1 MFECLGWVVGGG
13 GGVWK
18 KECLKSVLQQGREQ
32 EKGRSP
38 LAETNYIFRRRVPG
52 HQVVGRDGRPA
63 RALLPPLLEL
73 FLIFSRTAVPAQC
86 VSGGKL
92 T

>member
-38 LAETNYIFRRRVPG
+38 LAETNYIFRRRVAG
-52 HQVVGRDGRPA
+52 HQVVGMAALPGLFSHPSWSSSSSSP
-63 RALLPPLLEL
+63 ALLCQP
-73 FLIFSRTAVPAQC
+73 SV
-86 VSGGKL
+86 
-92 T
+92 